1 MTSTSKEQNGEPG
14 DDQHSSRKATDIGKK
29 KIMGNAMEKGVFSVT
44 VPDNLTLRAESNVT
58 VLWHSE
64 LSCLLLH

>member
-1 MTSTSKEQNGEPG
+1 MTNTHLERQL
-14 DDQHSSRKATDIGKK
+14 ILVKK

-44 VPDNLTLRAESNVT
+44 VPDNLTLRAESSVT